1 MPGHQ
6 IRSAR
11 CYRLGMTSKNRQN
24 SVTAGKLKDVM
35 ELHQA
40 NLQAT
45 MPKPAGAPKLGST
58 KAGAAEFDQDP
69 GAGYNPDHTFPQ
81 Q

>member
-1 MPGHQ
+1 
-6 IRSAR
+6 
-11 CYRLGMTSKNRQN
+11 MTSKNRQN
-24 SVTAGKLKDVM
+24 SVTANKLKEVM

-45 MPKPAGAPKLGST
+45 MPKPAGPPKLGST
-58 KAGAAEFDQDP
+58 KAGKAEFDQDP

>member
-1 MPGHQ
+1 
-6 IRSAR
+6 
-11 CYRLGMTSKNRQN
+11 MTSKNRQN
-24 SVTAGKLKDVM
+24 SFTAGKLKDVM

-40 NLQAT
+40 TLQAV

-58 KAGAAEFDQDP
+58 KAAAAEFDQDP

-81 Q
+81 R